1 MVLPYIKI
9 GDVGYSKFHKQCTK
23 DFNRSVTDK
32 IMSNFEEAMLEAI
45 LEMQNSKLIVM
56 MHNMADTN
64 GFVFPTS
71 EHA

>member
-1 MVLPYIKI
+1 MLRNKNLIMP
-9 GDVGYSKFHKQCTK
+9 GY

-32 IMSNFEEAMLEAI
+32 IMSNFGEAMLEAI
-45 LEMQNSKLIVM
+45 LERQNSKLIVM

-64 GFVFPTS
+64 GFVFPMS